1 MASGSLSRSMVHDS
15 RRVLCVSSRRRVVV
29 QYVPPMDRY
38 ELHAPGYNYC
48 GPGTNYYKR
57 KSMKVQPMN
66 SLDEAC
72 MEHDRWTESRGP
84 HIAKTQQQVSFADSE
99 LRRKAEQIQSR
110 QEPLSRYW
118 YECQAVVMAMSYRIK
133 NPGFETPAST
143 W

>member
-1 MASGSLSRSMVHDS
+1 
-15 RRVLCVSSRRRVVV
+15 
-29 QYVPPMDRY
+29 MDRF

-57 KSMKVQPMN
+57 KSMGVQPMN

-84 HIAKTQQQVSFADSE
+84 QLAKTLEQVVFAD
-99 LRRKAEQIQSR
+99 RKLQQRAEQIQSR
-110 QEPLSRYW
+110 LTPRSRYW
-118 YECQAVVMAMSYRIK
+118 YECQAVIMAMAYRIK
-133 NPGFETPAST
+133 NPGISTPATS

>member
-1 MASGSLSRSMVHDS
+1 MSVR
-15 RRVLCVSSRRRVVV
+15 
-29 QYVPPMDRY
+29 YIPPMDRF

-57 KSMKVQPMN
+57 KSMGVQPMN

-84 HIAKTQQQVSFADSE
+84 QLAKTLEQVVFAD
-99 LRRKAEQIQSR
+99 RKLQQRAEQIQSR
-110 QEPLSRYW
+110 LTPRSRYW
-118 YECQAVVMAMSYRIK
+118 YECQAVIMAMAYRIK
-133 NPGFETPAST
+133 NPGISTPATS

>member
-1 MASGSLSRSMVHDS
+1 M
-15 RRVLCVSSRRRVVV
+15 SSRKRVSVR
-29 QYVPPMDRY
+29 YIPPMDRF

-57 KSMKVQPMN
+57 KSMNVQPMN

-84 HIAKTQQQVSFADSE
+84 QLAKTQEQVDFAD
-99 LRRKAEQIQSR
+99 RKLKQSARQIQSR
-110 QEPLSRYW
+110 TNFGSRYW
-118 YECQAVVMAMSYRIK
+118 YECQAVIMAMSYRLA
-133 NPGFETPAST
+133 NPGVETPLVS